1 MRTRVLGLSAAAL
14 ALALD
19 QGFKRWAIFDFDIG
33 ARQPLHLTSFFDLVL
48 AWNPGI
54 SYSLFPASSDAA
66 RYGLLVLALTATAAL
81 AIWLWRTKLVLTSVA
96 LGLLVGGALGN
107 VVDRYMFGA
116 VADFFFFH
124 LGSFNWYVFNL
135 ADVAIACGVA
145 LLLFE
150 SLPGRDPAKSS
161 QQTAL

>member
-1 MRTRVLGLSAAAL
+1 MRTRALGILAAGL

-33 ARQPLHLTSFFDLVL
+33 SRQPLHLTSFFDLVL

-54 SYSLFPASSDAA
+54 SYSLFPANSDQA
-66 RYGLLVLALTATAAL
+66 RDGLLALALAATAIL
-81 AIWLWRTKLVLTSVA
+81 SVWLWRTRHVLTGLA

-107 VVDRYMFGA
+107 VIDRYTYGA

-124 LGSFNWYVFNL
+124 VGSFNWYVFNL
-135 ADVAIACGVA
+135 ADVAIAVGVA

-150 SLPGRDPAKSS
+150 SLWARQDAKAS
-161 QQTAL
+161 QQSVL

>member
-1 MRTRVLGLSAAAL
+1 MRPQTFGIITAVL

-19 QGFKRWAIFDFDIG
+19 QGFKHWAIFDFDIG
-33 ARQPLHLTSFFDLVL
+33 QRQPLHLTSFFDLVL

-54 SYSLFPASSDAA
+54 SYSLFPANSDAA
-66 RYGLLVLALTATAAL
+66 RYGLLALALAATCAL
-81 AIWLWRTKLVLTSVA
+81 SIWLWRTRLMVTSVA

-107 VVDRYMFGA
+107 AVDRYVYGA

-124 LGSFNWYVFNL
+124 VGSFNWYVFNF
-135 ADVAIACGVA
+135 ADVAIAIGVA

-150 SLPGRDPAKSS
+150 SLGDRAPEKTS
-161 QQTAL
+161 QQSVP

>member
-1 MRTRVLGLSAAAL
+1 MRTRALGIVAAAL

-19 QGFKRWAIFDFDIG
+19 QGFKRWAIFDFNIG
-33 ARQPLHLTSFFDLVL
+33 SRQPLHLTSFFDLVL

-54 SYSLFPASSDAA
+54 SYSLFPANSDRA
-66 RYGLLVLALTATAAL
+66 RYGLLVLALVATAIL
-81 AIWLWRTKLVLTSVA
+81 SIWLWRTRHMLTGLA

-107 VVDRYMFGA
+107 AIDRYTYGA

-124 LGSFNWYVFNL
+124 VGAFSWYVFNL
-135 ADVAIACGVA
+135 ADVAIAMGVA

-150 SLPGRDPAKSS
+150 SLWARENAKAA
-161 QQTAL
+161 QQSVP